1 MDKKIYKR
9 FAGMAAVLAAGLL
22 ISAMPAENVMQ
33 KDGDTTIVNTQQLG
47 KNVRGYRGATPLKIY
62 IRKNKVVKVEPL
74 ANHETPKFFA
84 KAKTLLAKYE
94 GASTKKAAKMQVDG
108 VSGATFTSKAL
119 KKNMELGL
127 QYYNEHK

>member
-22 ISAMPAENVMQ
+22 ISAMPAESVMQ

-62 IRKNKVVKVEPL
+62 IRKNKVIKVEAL

-84 KAKTLLAKYE
+84 KAKAILAKYE
-94 GASTKKAAKMQVDG
+94 GASTKKAARMQVDG
-108 VSGATFTSKAL
+108 VSGATFTSKSL

-127 QYYNEHK
+127 NYYNEHK

>member
-62 IRKNKVVKVEPL
+62 IRKNKVVKVEAL

-84 KAKTLLAKYE
+84 KAKAILAKYE
-94 GASTKKAAKMQVDG
+94 GASTKKAARMQVDG

-127 QYYNEHK
+127 NYYNEHK

>member
-22 ISAMPAENVMQ
+22 ISAMPAESVMQ

-62 IRKNKVVKVEPL
+62 IRKNKVVKVEAL

-84 KAKTLLAKYE
+84 KAKAILAKYE
-94 GASTKKAAKMQVDG
+94 GASTKKAARMQVDG

-127 QYYNEHK
+127 NYYNEHK